1 MIGILDADIY
11 LLIPFGFEVLLSVAF
26 IPVRNMLLL
35 LLRRCDTNPM
45 RPPGG
50 FSADEPYFSANEKIF
65 RFPFVMTTREGSSA
79 VRRYLPGPI
88 P

>member
-1 MIGILDADIY
+1 MLIFIFSFHLVLKFFFLSHLCLYGICYYFCCADAT
-11 LLIPFGFEVLLSVAF
+11 P
-26 IPVRNMLLL
+26 
-35 LLRRCDTNPM
+35 TNA
-45 RPPGG
+45 PPGG

-79 VRRYLPGPI
+79 VRRYLPGLI

>member
-1 MIGILDADIY
+1 MPIFIFSFHLVLKFFFLLHLCLHGICYCFCCADAT
-11 LLIPFGFEVLLSVAF
+11 P
-26 IPVRNMLLL
+26 
-35 LLRRCDTNPM
+35 TNA
-45 RPPGG
+45 PPGG

>member
-1 MIGILDADIY
+1 MLIFIFSFHLVLKFFFPPHLCLYGICYCSCCADAT
-11 LLIPFGFEVLLSVAF
+11 P
-26 IPVRNMLLL
+26 
-35 LLRRCDTNPM
+35 TNA
-45 RPPGG
+45 PPGG

-79 VRRYLPGPI
+79 VRRYLPGLI

>member
-1 MIGILDADIY
+1 MLIFIFSFHLVLKFFFLPHLCLYGICYCFCCEDAT
-11 LLIPFGFEVLLSVAF
+11 P
-26 IPVRNMLLL
+26 
-35 LLRRCDTNPM
+35 TNA
-45 RPPGG
+45 PPGG

-79 VRRYLPGPI
+79 ARRYLPGPI